1 MECITILNSVTISN
15 MNWDVIDDPMT
26 ELTSTNEYTMIT
38 SQIAV
43 GSLYS
48 SYDAF
53 DIVVNMAYRYDGNG
67 FMKHQLTHTRDKN
80 KTVIR
85 IGLHDTPTEPLD
97 MILPIIV
104 PILLIALQEGKR
116 LLIHCQAGMSRSAS
130 VAIAVLAIHESMT
143 FIETLDFIKSK
154 RPIIQPNPSFLRM
167 VEKYIKSV

>member
-1 MECITILNSVTISN
+1 MECIIILNSVTISN
-15 MNWDVIDDPMT
+15 MNWDIIDDPMT

-48 SYDAF
+48 SYEMF
-53 DIVVNMAYRYDGNG
+53 DVIVNMAYRYDGDG
-67 FMKHQLTHTRDKN
+67 FVKHQLTQTRERN

-97 MILPIIV
+97 VILPIIV

-116 LLIHCQAGMSRSAS
+116 ILIHCQAGMSRSAS
-130 VAIAVLAIHESMT
+130 VAISLLAIHESMT
-143 FIETLDFIKSK
+143 FTEALDYVKSK
-154 RPIIQPNPSFLRM
+154 RPIVQPNPSFLRM
-167 VEKYIKSV
+167 VREYIKIV